1 MVFGA
6 NHPNLRRFSLRL
18 EVPHIDRDASPEA
31 SELEASNC
39 WGTRFQP
46 RSRYMGAFLN
56 LGLLL
61 VWYGVMTLM
70 FDVGWCG
77 SIIWSIFDLGIFQAC
92 KITLGLNV
100 FFIFHIFH
108 ICQVLVTRSFAAVSQ
123 AVAHVATRVA
133 CSDRPDDIKT
143 DDKWMLDICLSSSWY
158 YNINPIHIYS
168 SCHCLLCLD
177 LCLSEF
183 VCRYIIICTLYLLLL
198 FIIIIINYH
207 YYHLLPLLLLLL
219 LYTYIQIICK

>member
-123 AVAHVATRVA
+123 AVATLLREWPAQI
-133 CSDRPDDIKT
+133 D
-143 DDKWMLDICLSSSWY
+143 WMTLRQMTSGCWT
-158 YNINPIHIYS
+158 
-168 SCHCLLCLD
+168 
-177 LCLSEF
+177 F
-183 VCRYIIICTLYLLLL
+183 VCHRRDIITLIL
-198 FIIIIINYH
+198 FISIHHVIVFFVWTCACRNLFADI
-207 YYHLLPLLLLLL
+207 
-219 LYTYIQIICK
+219 